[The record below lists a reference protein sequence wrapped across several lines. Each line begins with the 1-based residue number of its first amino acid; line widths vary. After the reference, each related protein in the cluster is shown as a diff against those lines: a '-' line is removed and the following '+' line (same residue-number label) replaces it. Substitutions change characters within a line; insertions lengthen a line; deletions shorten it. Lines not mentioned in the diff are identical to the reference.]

1 MKITNQIKIG
11 QKLVAGFEGYTLPAE
26 FKRKVAE
33 HKIGNVIL
41 FANNVQNEAQLTAL
55 CGEIRDCIL
64 AETGYI
70 PFITIDQ
77 EGGCVSRLNEN
88 FAQVPGAM
96 QLANAGDKE
105 KVYLA
110 GKITAGELRRCGV
123 NFDLAPVADTNSN
136 AQNPVIGLRSY
147 GDKPEIVADYALEM
161 QKGLLDGG
169 VLCCAKHFPGHGDT
183 AVDSHIGLPVVDK
196 SREELQACEFVPF
209 QKLIDEGIPGI
220 MTTHILFPQ
229 LEPSGLPATMSK
241 SILQDLLRGEMGFQ
255 GLILTDCMMMG
266 AIKDNFGTVE
276 GGLKAFSAGVDL
288 IFTSH
293 SIDLASE
300 IASRVALALQEGR
313 YTQAELD
320 ESFERIVAYKVA
332 LEEKPYAEIA
342 GARALAEGL
351 YRESLVALHKPVVL
365 KNPLCLGCHPFV
377 TTLAS
382 SPQNKAMSFAKSLAE
397 ALQGVA
403 VENSIDPTDEE
414 IKALLEQ
421 AEAYDSILFASYN
434 GHVKKGQM
442 RLGKAL
448 AALGKPMVWVALRNP
463 YDLAELPEEVYGICA
478 FEYSGRALQAV
489 ADVLQGRLVPLDTL
503 NIRL

>member
-1 MKITNQIKIG
+1 MEANHKIKIG
-11 QKLVAGFEGYTLPAE
+11 QRLVAGFEGTSLPAD
-26 FKRKVAE
+26 FKQKIAKY
-33 HKIGNVIL
+33 KIGNVIL
-41 FANNVQNEAQLTAL
+41 FANNVQDEVQLTAL
-55 CGEIRDCIL
+55 CKEIRDCIL

-136 AQNPVIGLRSY
+136 VQNPVIGLRSY
-147 GDKPEIVADYALEM
+147 GDRPEVVADYATQM
-161 QKGLLDGG
+161 QKGLADGG
-169 VLCCAKHFPGHGDT
+169 VLSCAKHFPGHGDT

-196 SREELQACEFVPF
+196 SLAELKACELIPF

-241 SILQDLLRGEMGFQ
+241 RILQGLLRGEMGFR
-255 GLILTDCMMMG
+255 GLILSDCMMMG
-266 AIKDNFGTVE
+266 AIKENFDTIE

-293 SIDLASE
+293 SIDLAGE
-300 IASRVALALQEGR
+300 LAGRVEQALQEGT

-320 ESFERIVAYKVA
+320 ESFARIVAHKKAV
-332 LEEKPYAEIA
+332 EEKAAAEIA
-342 GARALAEGL
+342 GAKELAEGL
-351 YRESLVALHKPVVL
+351 YRESLVALHKPVTL

-382 SPQNKAMSFAKSLAE
+382 SPQNKALSFAKSLAE
-397 ALQGVA
+397 ALQGEGM
-403 VENSIDPTDEE
+403 ENSIDPTEEE
-414 IKALLEQ
+414 IKALVEQ
-421 AEAYDSILFASYN
+421 AKAYDSIVFGSYN
-434 GHVKKGQM
+434 GHVKQGQV
-442 RLGKAL
+442 RLGRAL

-463 YDLAELPEEVYGICA
+463 YDLAELPEQVYGICA

-489 ADVLQGRLVPLDTL
+489 ADVLQGRLVPLSKL